1 MLVSR
6 NEGLSTFCLELHF
19 LRNGGQ
25 KMTNDQIKRK
35 RIVKL
40 MGELRQICVDTDF
53 CDECPFQD
61 GKGVCFFNIGKS
73 PANWYN
79 AIEIIKDG
87 RENLYDLRTGTVI

>member
-1 MLVSR
+1 
-6 NEGLSTFCLELHF
+6 
-19 LRNGGQ
+19 
-25 KMTNDQIKRK
+25 MTNDLIKRK

-53 CDECPFQD
+53 FVDCPFQD

-79 AIEIIKDG
+79 AIEIIKSG
-87 RENLYDLRTGTVI
+87 RENLYDLRTGINNR

>member
-1 MLVSR
+1 
-6 NEGLSTFCLELHF
+6 
-19 LRNGGQ
+19 
-25 KMTNDQIKRK
+25 MTNDQIKRK

-79 AIEIIKDG
+79 AIEIIKSG
-87 RENLYDLRTGTVI
+87 RENLYDLRTGFNNR